1 MFRFF
6 SLMIALYPAE
16 YRAEFGDEMRA
27 VLGELGESERS
38 VGLAGREF
46 FGLLRGALG
55 EHWRRL
61 PASLSFLAPAISMV
75 CGARCLL

>member
-27 VLGELGESERS
+27 VLKALAESGGS
-38 VGLAGREF
+38 VGLAGR
-46 FGLLRGALG
+46 
-55 EHWRRL
+55 
-61 PASLSFLAPAISMV
+61 SFSACS
-75 CGARCLL
+75 GSTE